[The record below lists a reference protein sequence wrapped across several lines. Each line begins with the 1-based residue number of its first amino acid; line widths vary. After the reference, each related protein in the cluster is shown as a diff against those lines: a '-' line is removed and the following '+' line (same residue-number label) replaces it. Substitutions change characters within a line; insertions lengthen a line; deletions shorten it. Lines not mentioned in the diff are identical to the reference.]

1 MKDCLRFRIFPY
13 KVSKLFFLNFNSELD
28 VKKRKKLKSYL
39 KLTKFSKFEKLVGN
53 LLLDIIPKNYI
64 ENFDH
69 IINHLHCY
77 GNKKKIITSIS
88 FYYNEIFRMF
98 LVFAKRNKTKII
110 QCDHGGGFSFK
121 NVPMPYIQKN
131 F

>member
-77 GNKKKIITSIS
+77 GNKKKD
-88 FYYNEIFRMF
+88 YYF
-98 LVFAKRNKTKII
+98 
-110 QCDHGGGFSFK
+110 
-121 NVPMPYIQKN
+121 N
-131 F
+131 FILL